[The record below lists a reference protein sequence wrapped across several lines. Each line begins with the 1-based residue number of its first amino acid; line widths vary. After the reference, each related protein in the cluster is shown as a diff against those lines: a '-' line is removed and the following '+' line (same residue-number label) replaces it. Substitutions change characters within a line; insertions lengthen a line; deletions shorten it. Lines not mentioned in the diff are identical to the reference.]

1 MPDRRTA
8 PLISAKHAIPP
19 PRATWVRRPRLHRP
33 LCDSAARLTVV
44 VAPAGWGKTTLLT
57 QWAHDPAETRGIVW
71 VSLDDADSDPVRF
84 WTYVLSALQR
94 DVIGVSGAPLAALL
108 TAGLAPVDLALPTLL
123 NELTVLD
130 SAHVLVLDDYHLID
144 HDDVHESVEYLLT
157 YLPTTLRVVIASRSD
172 PRLPLARMR
181 VRGELAELR
190 AADLGFSTEEGAEL
204 LNAAGV
210 DATTAAALWE
220 RTEGWAAGLQLAALT
235 FDAAQ
240 QPEAAAAALRGDDRH
255 ILDYLS
261 TEVLDRLPAD
271 HQDLLVRTAVL
282 ERISGPLCDA
292 VLDRAGSAAVLS
304 ELDHANLFV
313 APLDPRREWYR
324 CHRLF
329 RDTLLHRL
337 EARDPAEAGRV
348 RLRAADW
355 FLQRDYVAEA
365 VGLRIDAGDADGAAG
380 LLRSR
385 VPFFLETGALS
396 THLHLGRQLPASRV
410 SRDPGLCVALAWA
423 AGLNGQFSRMRSW
436 LDAAEP
442 LIHAD
447 SPTLD
452 GWRTLRGAAA
462 AVRAVE
468 VGVVRADAA
477 QALAAATLAVELECD
492 PDLAGYVVARTVLG
506 AMLGFAD
513 RSDEAIPYL
522 DDAWAR
528 AQALGLPPLLGLQAA
543 SILASA
549 LFETDHLDR
558 LRRLFAEVGAA
569 VGAAENSWV
578 SAVAPGVARLR
589 TVEGRLAHRDGELC
603 AARTVLRN
611 AVELARTFGETPGL
625 VTALTALAE
634 VELDDRHPVGAA
646 AALREAREVIA
657 TEPVLPHFVRLLDE
671 VQQRADRHLDGH
683 STRHAGVRI
692 EELTDREHAVL
703 TALAGDATQREIAA
717 SLYLSINTVKGYT
730 KILYRKLG
738 VSTRQEA
745 VRQARALGLL

>member
-144 HDDVHESVEYLLT
+144 HDDVHESVEYLLA
-157 YLPTTLRVVIASRSD
+157 YLPATLRVVIASRSD

-452 GWRTLRGAAA
+452 GWRTLRGRRPRFAPSKSGSCGPTRHRLSPRPPWPSSWSVIRTWRATWWRGPSSARCSASRTVPTRRSPTSTTRGLALRRSACRPSWGCRPPASWPRHCSRPITSTGSAAFSPRSVPRSGPRRTRGSA
-462 AVRAVE
+462 PLPPASR
-468 VGVVRADAA
+468 GCGPSRADSPIG
-477 QALAAATLAVELECD
+477 T
-492 PDLAGYVVARTVLG
+492 
-506 AMLGFAD
+506 
-513 RSDEAIPYL
+513 
-522 DDAWAR
+522 
-528 AQALGLPPLLGLQAA
+528 A
-543 SILASA
+543 SS
-549 LFETDHLDR
+549 
-558 LRRLFAEVGAA
+558 
-569 VGAAENSWV
+569 
-578 SAVAPGVARLR
+578 ARL
-589 TVEGRLAHRDGELC
+589 
-603 AARTVLRN
+603 ARCCGTRSSS
-611 AVELARTFGETPGL
+611 
-625 VTALTALAE
+625 
-634 VELDDRHPVGAA
+634 PVPSAK
-646 AALREAREVIA
+646 
-657 TEPVLPHFVRLLDE
+657 P
-671 VQQRADRHLDGH
+671 RASSPR
-683 STRHAGVRI
+683 
-692 EELTDREHAVL
+692 
-703 TALAGDATQREIAA
+703 
-717 SLYLSINTVKGYT
+717 
-730 KILYRKLG
+730 
-738 VSTRQEA
+738 
-745 VRQARALGLL
+745 